1 VVTRDTPWPAG
12 TPCWVDLGV
21 SDIPKA
27 IAFYTAQFGWNVEQ
41 GGPEV
46 GGYSIA
52 NLDGKAV
59 AGIGP
64 LQGPPETPAAWT
76 TYLATEDADA
86 TAAKIKGAG
95 GQLLMDPMDVMDVG
109 RMAVALDTTGA
120 AFGIWQHRAFFGVQA
135 ANVPGALSWNEHMS
149 RDFEGAEAFY
159 AAVFGYEF
167 GDMSSDGFSY
177 ATLLLGGH
185 EVGGIGQYPEGVPPI
200 PAAWTTYFAT
210 ANTDASVA
218 QATKGGGSVI
228 RPAEDSPY
236 GRLATVT
243 DDQGAVFSLIS
254 LPPGELP
261 RAEMGGRAAPPCR
274 GSRGV
279 VPPG

>member
-1 VVTRDTPWPAG
+1 MVTRDTPWPAG

-27 IAFYTAQFGWNVEQ
+27 IAFYTAQFGWDVEQ
-41 GGPEV
+41 GGPET

-52 NLDGKAV
+52 SLGGRAV

-64 LQGPPETPAAWT
+64 KQGPPEAPSAWT
-76 TYLATEDADA
+76 TYVATDDADA

-95 GQLLMDPMDVMDVG
+95 GQVLTDPMDVMDVG
-109 RMAVALDTTGA
+109 RMAIAVDTTGA
-120 AFGIWQHRAFFGVQA
+120 AFGLWQPRAFGGAQA
-135 ANVPGALSWNEHMS
+135 ANEPGALSWNEQMS
-149 RDFEGAEAFY
+149 RDFEGGKAFY

-167 GDMSSDGFSY
+167 GDMSSEGFSY

-185 EVGGIGQYPEGVPPI
+185 EVGGIGQYPEGVPADM

-210 ANTDASVA
+210 ADTDASVA
-218 QATKGGGSVI
+218 QATKAGGSVI
-228 RPAEDSPY
+228 RPPEDSPY

-243 DDQGAVFSLIS
+243 DNQGAVFSLIS
-254 LPPGELP
+254 LPPGD
-261 RAEMGGRAAPPCR
+261 
-274 GSRGV
+274 
-279 VPPG
+279 

>member
-1 VVTRDTPWPAG
+1 MVTRDTPWPSG

-21 SDIPKA
+21 GDISKA
-27 IAFYTAQFGWNVEQ
+27 IAFYTALFGWNVER
-41 GGPEV
+41 GGPET
-46 GGYSIA
+46 GGYSMA
-52 NLDGKAV
+52 NMDGRPV

-64 LQGPPETPAAWT
+64 KTGPPEAPAAWM
-76 TYLATEDADA
+76 TYLATEDADV

-95 GQLLMDPMDVMDVG
+95 GQLLMDPMDVMDAG
-109 RMAVALDTTGA
+109 RMTIAADTTGA
-120 AFGIWQHRAFFGVQA
+120 AFAIWQARAFPGAQL
-135 ANVPGALSWNEHMS
+135 ANVPGAITWNEQMS
-149 RDFEGAEAFY
+149 RDFEGAKAFY
-159 AAVFGYEF
+159 AAVFGYEY

-185 EVGGIGQYPEGVPPI
+185 EVGGIGQYPEGMPSRP

-218 QATKGGGSVI
+218 RVTKAGGSVI

-236 GRLATVT
+236 GRTATVA

-254 LPPGELP
+254 MPPGQ
-261 RAEMGGRAAPPCR
+261 
-274 GSRGV
+274 
-279 VPPG
+279 

>member
-1 VVTRDTPWPAG
+1 VVTRDTPWPPG

-21 SDIPKA
+21 GDIAKA
-27 IAFYTAQFGWNVEQ
+27 IAFYTAQFGWQVEQ
-41 GGPEV
+41 GGPET
-46 GGYSIA
+46 GGYSMA
-52 NLDGKAV
+52 SLEGRSV

-64 LQGPPETPAAWT
+64 KTGPPDAPSTWT
-76 TYLATEDADA
+76 TYLATENADA

-109 RMAVALDTTGA
+109 RMAIALDTTGA
-120 AFGIWQHRAFFGVQA
+120 AFGIWQARAFPGAQLTNA
-135 ANVPGALSWNEHMS
+135 PGALAWNEHMS
-149 RDFEGAEAFY
+149 RDFEGAKAFY
-159 AAVFGYEF
+159 AAVFGYEY
-167 GDMSSDGFSY
+167 GDMSSEGFSY

-185 EVGGIGQYPEGVPPI
+185 EVGGIGQYPEGTPEF

-210 ANTDASVA
+210 ANTDDSVA
-218 QATKGGGSVI
+218 QAAKGGGTVL

-254 LPPGELP
+254 LPPGE
-261 RAEMGGRAAPPCR
+261 
-274 GSRGV
+274 
-279 VPPG
+279 

>member
-1 VVTRDTPWPAG
+1 MIRRDTAWPEG

-21 SDIPKA
+21 DDIPRA
-27 IAFYTAQFGWNVEQ
+27 IGFYSGVFGWEAVQ

-46 GGYSIA
+46 GGYSLA
-52 NLDGKAV
+52 YVDGRAV

-64 LQGPPETPAAWT
+64 KMGPADAPTAWT
-76 TYLATEDADA
+76 VYLATDDADA

-95 GQLLMDPMDVMDVG
+95 GQLLMDPMDVMDAG
-109 RMAVALDTTGA
+109 RMAIGLDTTGA
-120 AFGIWQHRAFFGVQA
+120 SFGIWQARAF
-135 ANVPGALSWNEHMS
+135 PGAQLTNTPGAITWNEHMS
-149 RDFEGAEAFY
+149 RDFEGAKAFY
-159 AAVFGYEF
+159 SAVFGYEY

-185 EVGGIGQYPEGVPPI
+185 EVGGIGQYPEGTPEV

-210 ANTDASVA
+210 ADTDASVT
-218 QATKGGGSVI
+218 QVTRGGGNVI

-254 LPPGELP
+254 LPPGE
-261 RAEMGGRAAPPCR
+261 
-274 GSRGV
+274 
-279 VPPG
+279 